1 MLANHGK
8 FPMMG
13 RKMMIKTGWM
23 MKHQRGAALVISL
36 IMLLLMTLVGVTA
49 MQVTT
54 VQEKMVSNS
63 RDLNVAFQ
71 AAETALKR
79 GEEYIK
85 QIQMQ
90 QINFTQNCTIAG
102 GGNIGLCRPTC
113 ESIASSSRIAGV
125 ECWVGGG
132 NLVQW
137 RNPLVSW
144 ATNSLTTLRYGAGTD
159 NGVVGTDAIPAAAFP
174 ATFTISQL
182 PLGSVARQPRY
193 MIEDITPQGGG
204 GLGTGQQTINS
215 GWYRITAQGYGQA
228 QGDDNEPLSRVML
241 QSVFKKR
248 S

>member
-1 MLANHGK
+1 MQQ
-8 FPMMG
+8 
-13 RKMMIKTGWM
+13 
-23 MKHQRGAALVISL
+23 QRGAALVVSL

-54 VQEKMVSNS
+54 VQERMVSNS

-79 GEEYIK
+79 GEDYIK

-90 QINFTQNCTIAG
+90 QINFNQFCTDG
-102 GGNIGLCRPTC
+102 SGGNRGLCRPTC
-113 ESIASSSRIAGV
+113 NSIASSSKIAGV
-125 ECWVGGG
+125 ECWTDVT
-132 NLVQW
+132 NSTQW
-137 RNPLVSW
+137 RLVDWVSNT
-144 ATNSLTTLRYGAGTD
+144 ANTATTLEYGAD
-159 NGVVGTDAIPAAAFP
+159 RLPATAFP

-182 PLGSVARQPRY
+182 PAGSVARQPRY

-204 GLGTGQQTINS
+204 GLGSGQQTINS